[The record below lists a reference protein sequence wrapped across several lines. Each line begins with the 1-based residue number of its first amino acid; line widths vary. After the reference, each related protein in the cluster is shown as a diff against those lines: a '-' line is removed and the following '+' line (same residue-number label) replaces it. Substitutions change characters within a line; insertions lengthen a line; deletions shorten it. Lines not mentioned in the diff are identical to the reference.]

1 MSSDKAPPSGAAD
14 QATKAPPSGAADQTT
29 KAPPSGA
36 ADQTTKAP
44 PSGAADQ
51 ANERLPDPRA
61 EDYVLGPS
69 PADWE
74 KLERPLA
81 LDPVTFEI
89 LRHKLE
95 AINEEQAIA
104 LKEVSVSPIVTAA
117 SDFNNALYTA
127 DGRIASMGPQVVFHS
142 GAMPIV
148 LRHVMEEFPPEEIG
162 EGDMF
167 VVNDPYYGA
176 VHHPDVSLVAPI
188 HHEGSLI
195 AWAGVAAHQVDM
207 GGMSV
212 GSISAR
218 AREKQQEGLM
228 MPPIKLIEGGVLRRD
243 VWRLILNMTRQPQMV
258 GLDLRGFIASNSVAR
273 ERLLELI
280 DRYGADTIITA
291 MEELIRYSERR
302 MRERLRSLPDG
313 VFHTRGFL
321 DHDGIENRVYP
332 VDVRLEKQGD
342 VLRYDMRG
350 SSPQAATYINCT
362 EGALIGAI
370 FGGTAPILGA
380 GIPWN
385 HGILGALEV
394 IAPKGLIVNAK
405 PPAATGAAT
414 VGQGWTIMS
423 VTSHAV
429 SKLLAFSDEL
439 RHHSCATTHGTFAAL
454 FSGDRNQH
462 GEPYGTQ
469 LIDPQIGGG
478 GASAAADGI
487 DQSGALVAPKPHIAN
502 VETNE
507 LHGPMLFLFRS
518 FFPDTA
524 GDGAWR
530 GGRAAGTAWTPH
542 GVERLRNSL
551 TAHGVEVPVS
561 FGQFGGW
568 PGVCNRQLL
577 ARGTRVHD
585 LLARGELTLHP
596 DVLAPLDLRALGGE
610 VEELEAKVPE
620 FEVVPGDVVLYTWQG
635 GGGYGDPLDRD
646 PQRVA
651 DDVALGIISEE
662 KARMVY
668 GVPGDRDALRAARLD
683 GASAPVRPGP
693 AAAAEPLSHITASL
707 ILARDGDEML
717 LQCACGQALGPASGS
732 WREGCATR
740 RLDQADLPRG
750 IVVHSSLELVQYLC
764 PGCGRQHGIEVAERG
779 APPLEDVRLVAG
791 A

>member
-1 MSSDKAPPSGAAD
+1 M
-14 QATKAPPSGAADQTT
+14 
-29 KAPPSGA
+29 
-36 ADQTTKAP
+36 
-44 PSGAADQ
+44 
-51 ANERLPDPRA
+51 A

-74 KLERPLA
+74 RLERPLA

-148 LRHVMEEFPPEEIG
+148 LRHVMEEFGPEEIG

-188 HHEGSLI
+188 HHEGALI

-228 MPPIKLIEGGVLRRD
+228 MPPIKLIEAGVLRRD

-280 DRYGADTIITA
+280 DRYGAGTITTA

-313 VFHTRGFL
+313 IFHTRGFL
-321 DHDGIENRVYP
+321 DHDGFENRVYP
-332 VDVRLEKQGD
+332 VDVRLEKRDD
-342 VLRYDMRG
+342 VLRFDMRG
-350 SSPQAATYINCT
+350 SSPQAETYINCT

-405 PPAATGAAT
+405 RPAATGAAT

-423 VTSHAV
+423 VSSHAV
-429 SKLLAFSDEL
+429 SKLLAFSDGL

-487 DQSGALVAPKPHIAN
+487 DQSGALVAPRPHIAN

-542 GVERLRNSL
+542 GVPRLRNSL
-551 TAHGVEVPVS
+551 TSHGVEVPVS

-577 ARGTRVHD
+577 ARGTRVHE
-585 LLARGELTLHP
+585 LLAAGELSLHP
-596 DVLAPLDLRALGGE
+596 DVLAPLDLDALGGE
-610 VEELEAKVPE
+610 VEQLEAKVPE
-620 FEVVPGDVVLYTWQG
+620 FELVPGDVVLYTWQG

-646 PQRVA
+646 EQRVA
-651 DDVALGIISEE
+651 DDLALGIISED
-662 KARMVY
+662 KARATY
-668 GVPGDRDALRAARLD
+668 GVPGDRDAMRAARLD
-683 GASAPVRPGP
+683 GAEQPLTPGGPSAG
-693 AAAAEPLSHITASL
+693 EPLSNITASL
-707 ILARDGDEML
+707 LIARDGDGRL
-717 LQCACGQALGPASGS
+717 LLACACGLTLGPAAGS

-740 RLDQADLPRG
+740 RLREADLPRG
-750 IVVHSSLELVQYLC
+750 IVVHHSLELVQYLC

-779 APPLEDVRLVAG
+779 APPLEDVRLAEG

>member
-1 MSSDKAPPSGAAD
+1 MSHPPAA
-14 QATKAPPSGAADQTT
+14 AS
-29 KAPPSGA
+29 
-36 ADQTTKAP
+36 
-44 PSGAADQ
+44 
-51 ANERLPDPRA
+51 
-61 EDYVLGPS
+61 DYVLGPS
-69 PADWE
+69 PADWDE
-74 KLERPLA
+74 LERPLS

-95 AINEEQAIA
+95 AVNEEQAIA

-148 LRHVMEEFPPEEIG
+148 LRHVMEAFADEEIG

-188 HHEGSLI
+188 HHRDELI

-212 GSISAR
+212 GSISAL

-228 MPPIKLIEGGVLRRD
+228 MPPMKLIEHGVLRRD
-243 VWRLILNMTRQPQMV
+243 IWRLILNMTRQPQMV

-273 ERLLELI
+273 ARMGELI
-280 DRYGADTIITA
+280 ARYGAETLTTA
-291 MEELIRYSERR
+291 SEELIRYSERR

-321 DHDGIENRVYP
+321 DHDGAENRVYR
-332 VDVRLEKQGD
+332 VDVSVRKHGD
-342 VLRYDMRG
+342 VLTFDLRD
-350 SSPQAATYINCT
+350 SAPQAATYINCT

-394 IAPKGLIVNAK
+394 IAPKGLIVNAR

-414 VGQGWTIMS
+414 IGQGWTIMS
-423 VTSHAV
+423 VASHAV
-429 SKLLAFSDEL
+429 SKLLASSDEL
-439 RHHSCATTHGTFAAL
+439 RRHSCAVTHGTFAAL

-469 LIDPQIGGG
+469 LIDAQIGGG
-478 GASAAADGI
+478 GASAVADGI
-487 DQSGALVAPKPHIAN
+487 DQSGALVAPRPHIAN

-518 FFPDTA
+518 FFLDTG
-524 GDGAWR
+524 GDGTFR

-542 GVERLRNSL
+542 GVPRLRNSL

-568 PGVCNRQLL
+568 PGVCNRQLV
-577 ARGTRVHD
+577 ARGTNVHQ
-585 LLARGELTLHP
+585 LLARGELPLQL
-596 DVLAPLDLRALGGE
+596 DDILAPLNLELLGGD
-610 VEELEAKVPE
+610 VERLEAKVPE
-620 FEVVPGDVVLYTWQG
+620 FELVPGDVVLYTWQG

-646 PQRVA
+646 EDLVTR
-651 DDVALGIISEE
+651 DVALGIVSAPR
-662 KARMVY
+662 ARGVY
-668 GVPGDRDALRAARLD
+668 GLGGDRDALRARRLLGAIPPARPYAAD
-683 GASAPVRPGP
+683 GSAEAVGRLGV
-693 AAAAEPLSHITASL
+693 SL
-707 ILARDGDEML
+707 VLARGEDG
-717 LQCACGQALGPASGS
+717 LQIECACGRALGLAESD
-732 WREGCATR
+732 WRGGCASR
-740 RLDQADLPRG
+740 RPQASELPRG
-750 IVVHSSLELVQYLC
+750 IVVHSALELVQYLC
-764 PGCGRQHGIEVAERG
+764 PACGRLHAVEVAERG
-779 APPLEDVRLVAG
+779 AGSLQDIRLTSEP
-791 A
+791 

>member
-1 MSSDKAPPSGAAD
+1 MTGV
-14 QATKAPPSGAADQTT
+14 ATDREP
-29 KAPPSGA
+29 
-36 ADQTTKAP
+36 
-44 PSGAADQ
+44 
-51 ANERLPDPRA
+51 PRA

-104 LKEVSVSPIVTAA
+104 LKDVSVSPIVTAA

-148 LRHVMEEFPPEEIG
+148 LRHVMEEFPPEEIA

-188 HHEGSLI
+188 HHNGTLI

-243 VWRLILNMTRQPQMV
+243 IWRLILNMTRQPQMV

-280 DRYGADTIITA
+280 DRYGAYTITTA

-302 MRERLRSLPDG
+302 MRERLRALPDG

-321 DHDGIENRVYP
+321 DHDGIKNRVYP
-332 VDVRLEKQGD
+332 VDVRLEKRDD
-342 VLRYDMRG
+342 VLRVDMRG
-350 SSPQAATYINCT
+350 SAPQAETYINCT

-394 IAPKGLIVNAK
+394 IAPKGLIVNAMR
-405 PPAATGAAT
+405 PAATGAAT

-478 GASAAADGI
+478 GASAGADGI
-487 DQSGALVAPKPHIAN
+487 DQSGALVAPRPHIAN

-518 FFPDTA
+518 FFPDTG

-542 GVERLRNSL
+542 GVARLRNSL

-577 ARGTRVHD
+577 ARGTRVHE
-585 LLARGELTLHP
+585 LLAEGDLALRP
-596 DVLAPLDLRALGGE
+596 DVLAPIDLDALGGE
-610 VEELEAKVPE
+610 VQELEAKVPE

-646 PQRVA
+646 EQRVA
-651 DDVALGIISEE
+651 HDLALGVITEQ
-662 KARMVY
+662 KARVVY
-668 GVPGDRDALRAARLD
+668 GVPGDRDALRAARLNGADAPSRADPPHAGESLSYITPSLIIARGGD
-683 GASAPVRPGP
+683 GLVLLCSCGRTLG
-693 AAAAEPLSHITASL
+693 AAA
-707 ILARDGDEML
+707 
-717 LQCACGQALGPASGS
+717 SG
-732 WREGCATR
+732 WRTGCATR
-740 RLDQADLPRG
+740 RLREADLPRG
-750 IVVHSSLELVQYLC
+750 IVVHRTLELVQYLC
-764 PGCGRQHGIEVAERG
+764 PECGRQHGVEVAERG
-779 APPLEDVRLVAG
+779 AAPLEDVRLEPG
-791 A
+791 S